1 MSVVVKK
8 IGDMS
13 VKVISADD
21 IASIRREI
29 SSRDMEMDK
38 RAVAAVNSAINRAQ
52 VCNSLQLNMIWQV
65 EGHIQNMPMGVGIM
79 STKKS
84 MILQPPL
91 EWINQEKKIYLFGS
105 YARGEADENS
115 DLDFLVF
122 GGEGFKLNS
131 ILALGEELREVL
143 KKKVDIF

>member
-1 MSVVVKK
+1 
-8 IGDMS
+8 
-13 VKVISADD
+13 
-21 IASIRREI
+21 
-29 SSRDMEMDK
+29 
-38 RAVAAVNSAINRAQ
+38 
-52 VCNSLQLNMIWQV
+52 
-65 EGHIQNMPMGVGIM
+65 M

>member
-52 VCNSLQLNMIWQV
+52 VCNTPIAKYDLAS
-65 EGHIQNMPMGVGIM
+65 GRAY
-79 STKKS
+79 
-84 MILQPPL
+84 L
-91 EWINQEKKIYLFGS
+91 EYADGS
-105 YARGEADENS
+105 RDYVN
-115 DLDFLVF
+115 
-122 GGEGFKLNS
+122 
-131 ILALGEELREVL
+131 
-143 KKKVDIF
+143 